1 LTNNSKEYFNWDIF
15 NGSVPLK
22 WIIPTGLSLVFLLI
36 KDNTFNY
43 LPFLDLTAFLNKI
56 GLLLILT
63 FLMAG
68 CSQGVREVV
77 KTTGSVAIV
86 GSAISPTGGVIAG
99 ATTYIMELM
108 DYDRNSEVPTIKT
121 PEQAIV
127 ELGDRLLI
135 FIFLEYITVDFQ
147 ISMKRSTRRKCCRCG
162 CKRLIEFLEP
172 SHISQLGYIQWQCA
186 TKMD

>member
-1 LTNNSKEYFNWDIF
+1 MRRDL
-15 NGSVPLK
+15 
-22 WIIPTGLSLVFLLI
+22 IIL
-36 KDNTFNY
+36 
-43 LPFLDLTAFLNKI
+43 A
-56 GLLLILT
+56 LLLILT

-135 FIFLEYITVDFQ
+135 FIFLGFLFY
-147 ISMKRSTRRKCCRCG
+147 
-162 CKRLIEFLEP
+162 EFLFKASP
-172 SHISQLGYIQWQCA
+172 ILFKNAVKSKKG
-186 TKMD
+186 K

>member
-1 LTNNSKEYFNWDIF
+1 MRRDL
-15 NGSVPLK
+15 
-22 WIIPTGLSLVFLLI
+22 IIL
-36 KDNTFNY
+36 
-43 LPFLDLTAFLNKI
+43 A
-56 GLLLILT
+56 LLLILT
-63 FLMAG
+63 FLMVG
-68 CSQGVREVV
+68 CSKSVREIA

-135 FIFLEYITVDFQ
+135 FIFLGFLPTS
-147 ISMKRSTRRKCCRCG
+147 ISTILKNTLLPVGGKFISIG
-162 CKRLIEFLEP
+162 CNIVSVNRLILDPYLRFFDRR
-172 SHISQLGYIQWQCA
+172 A
-186 TKMD
+186 TNKNA